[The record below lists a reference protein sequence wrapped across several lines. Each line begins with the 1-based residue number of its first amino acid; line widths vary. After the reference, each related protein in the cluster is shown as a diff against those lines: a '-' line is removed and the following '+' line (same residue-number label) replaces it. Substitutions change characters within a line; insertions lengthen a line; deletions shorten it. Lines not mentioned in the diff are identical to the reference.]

1 MRTVKLILFV
11 FAFTMFSCNSS
22 REIDG
27 EIKKLNLAYNLIGTW
42 DLEVTGF
49 SDNSIPKS
57 TQEYML
63 KEGSSISYE
72 FIQDQRYIIHT
83 PHLNTPKEGSFESVK
98 NKNSVILYVGKEDP
112 KIMDVVRMTS
122 DTLWC
127 ETYLSQT
134 GKMIYHLTRQQ

>member
-1 MRTVKLILFV
+1 MKPVKLFLFV
-11 FAFTMFSCNSS
+11 FAFAMFSCNSS

-27 EIKKLNLAYNLIGTW
+27 EVKRLDLASILIGTW

-49 SDNSIPKS
+49 SDESIPKS

-72 FIQDQRYIIHT
+72 FLEDQRYIIYT
-83 PHLNTPKEGSFESVK
+83 PHLSAPKEGSFEIVK
-98 NKNSVILYVGKEDP
+98 NKNTVILYVGKEDP
-112 KIMDVVRMTS
+112 KTMDVVRMTS